1 MPELAAQ
8 LLFIALLLAL
18 AALPLAFQSTQCFG
32 FEHDEGLFLTIS
44 RQILNGQVL
53 YKDAMDNK
61 LPGLY
66 VSLAPVVLG
75 CGNSLFCIRT
85 AAALLN
91 FISALLLYFACRK
104 YLFGWSGYVAPVAYL
119 VLSAAS
125 MNVFFRSEFLL
136 GHLFALSFFLLA
148 FSLQK
153 RNALFYL
160 AAVPIAFGALIKPA
174 FALVFVPVLYFL
186 YVKSHA
192 TKRQLGQFAIA
203 FAVSTF
209 LLALAFSTFSDYRG
223 FLSMPNGWLS
233 SIAAHLSAAGFASF
247 MEFAFFFILF
257 FGFALA
263 LAFANFKS
271 LSDFEK
277 MCAVAFA
284 SVAILAV
291 IFKSFSLTY
300 NMLLFPLFF
309 IPFSLL
315 LASVASE
322 RMRNSRPGID
332 GAAALL
338 PLLVFF
344 AISAMAIYMAIP
356 TPADHAL
363 ATNHAC
369 LPCSAVMSQAA
380 RAANGSLFVYPSRAG
395 LYYVFNALP
404 FTRYAY
410 HHELISSKISSP
422 SWFESEVSGPLF
434 SKQPNVVLLFDD
446 QNVLVNSTEAKRR
459 NDYLTATLPANYTE
473 YAQTACPGMHVYV
486 KKSLPAPAG

>member
-1 MPELAAQ
+1 
-8 LLFIALLLAL
+8 I
-18 AALPLAFQSTQCFG
+18 
-32 FEHDEGLFLTIS
+32 
-44 RQILNGQVL
+44 
-53 YKDAMDNK
+53 
-61 LPGLY
+61 
-66 VSLAPVVLG
+66 
-75 CGNSLFCIRT
+75 
-85 AAALLN
+85 
-91 FISALLLYFACRK
+91 
-104 YLFGWSGYVAPVAYL
+104 
-119 VLSAAS
+119 
-125 MNVFFRSEFLL
+125 FFRSEFLL

-153 RNALFYL
+153 RNSLFYL
-160 AAVPIAFGALIKPA
+160 AALPMAFGTLIKPA
-174 FALVFVPVLYFL
+174 FALAFVPVLYFL
-186 YVKSHA
+186 YVKAHA
-192 TKRQLGQFAIA
+192 TKRQLGI
-203 FAVSTF
+203 FAVGF
-209 LLALAFSTFSDYRG
+209 LASAAILALAFSAFSYYQG
-223 FLSMPNGWLS
+223 LLSMPNGWLS
-233 SIAAHLSAAGFASF
+233 SIAAHLSVAGFASF
-247 MEFAFFFILF
+247 MVFAFFFALF
-257 FGFALA
+257 FGFAIA

-284 SVAILAV
+284 SIAALAV

-315 LASVASE
+315 LASVASA
-322 RMRNSRPGID
+322 RLRTSKPGI
-332 GAAALL
+332 GRAAALL

-344 AISAMAIYMAIP
+344 AISVLAIYLAIP
-356 TPADHAL
+356 TTEDHAL

-380 RAANGSLFVYPSRAG
+380 RTANGSLFVYPSRAG

-410 HHELISSKISSP
+410 HHEPISSEISSP

-459 NDYLTATLPANYTE
+459 NDYLAATLHANYTE
-473 YAQTACPGMHVYV
+473 YAQSACPGMHVYV
-486 KKSLPAPAG
+486 KKSLSIQNS